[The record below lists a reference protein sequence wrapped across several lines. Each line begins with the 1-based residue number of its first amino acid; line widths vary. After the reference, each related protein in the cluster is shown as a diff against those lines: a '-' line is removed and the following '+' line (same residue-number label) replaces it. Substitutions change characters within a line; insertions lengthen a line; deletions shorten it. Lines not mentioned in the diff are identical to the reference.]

1 MLRYI
6 LNNLAGYLRIRVEGY
21 SPERFLNLCCY
32 HGIFLWNLRPAK
44 GAYEMN
50 IRVRD
55 FRRLRPMV
63 RKSRAKVR
71 IIQKRGAP
79 FFIHKYRGRKLFFT
93 GSVIAICLIFLLS
106 SFIWRI
112 QIDGNLART
121 DEVLLSFLTEKG
133 IACGMAKKNVDCDRI
148 EKDIRMEYDDIIWVS
163 AYVHGSCLKIK
174 VRENPDRKEL
184 QTEAEAEAPM
194 DIVAEADGIIQK
206 IITRK
211 GNPLVREGSEV
222 KKGEILVSGS
232 VEVKND
238 SDEVTGYQY
247 RVSDADIIAQTT
259 VAYTDILDR
268 MHPVWKDNGKKS
280 WRFWIETPGRLYL
293 FGRRELPYPEY
304 NALTCRYILYLERHF
319 PFPVSVRVER
329 SKESRKEEISYTDRE
344 AREILSYNF
353 EKFCARL
360 EKKGVQISENDVK
373 IYRET
378 NRYSAKGKLV
388 LSGPFGIVQKGT
400 VHELPKAD
408 AENIQQEGN

>member
-71 IIQKRGAP
+71 IIQKRGVP

-247 RVSDADIIAQTT
+247 RVSDADIIAQTM

-268 MHPVWKDNGKKS
+268 IHPVWKDTGKKS
-280 WRFWIETPGRLYL
+280 WMFWIETPGRLYL

-344 AREILSYNF
+344 ARAILSYNF